1 LKAPWCWEKDEAMAM
16 FEPEP
21 APRSLTYGS
30 LVRLFV
36 GVWLAF
42 LLLAFGGAPNA
53 SASDLASFIGSYVG
67 RATVEDVASGQEQLR
82 DLDIVV
88 VPHGA
93 NGLQIDWVTVGLVEG
108 RRDVP
113 GVKRWA
119 QRALFEPSDDGGFMI
134 EVGDADLFREREATV
149 PIKGDPVRWT
159 RLDGDTLHTYS
170 FVVLEDGRYEMQ
182 HYQRILTDIG
192 MDIRFERVVDGQ
204 TIRRV
209 SGTTARAG

>member
-1 LKAPWCWEKDEAMAM
+1 MMTIQAG
-16 FEPEP
+16 P
-21 APRSLTYGS
+21 ASYLSGRAGNLLQCAT
-30 LVRLFV
+30 LFM
-36 GVWLAF
+36 AF
-42 LLLAFGGAPNA
+42 LLALVGDGRIAFAG
-53 SASDLASFIGSYVG
+53 DLSSFLGSYVG
-67 RATVEDVASGQEQLR
+67 RATVEDVASGEEQLR

-88 VPHGA
+88 VPHGSK
-93 NGLQIDWVTVGLVEG
+93 GLRIDWTTVGLVDG

-113 GVKRWA
+113 GVKRWS

-159 RLDGDTLHTYS
+159 RLDGETLHTYS

>member
-1 LKAPWCWEKDEAMAM
+1 MTMISSRSTFGPLAQAGLL
-16 FEPEP
+16 
-21 APRSLTYGS
+21 RSLTI
-30 LVRLFV
+30 
-36 GVWLAF
+36 
-42 LLLAFGGAPNA
+42 LLLAGFLLAVSGERRGVHAN
-53 SASDLASFIGSYVG
+53 DLSSFLGSYVG
-67 RATVEDVASGQEQLR
+67 QATVEDVTSGQEQRR

-88 VPHGA
+88 VPHGS
-93 NGLQIDWVTVGLVEG
+93 NGLRIDWITVGLIDG
-108 RRDVP
+108 KRDVP

-159 RLDGDTLHTYS
+159 RLDGKTLHTYS

-192 MDIRFERVVDGQ
+192 MDIRFERVVDGE

-209 SGTTARAG
+209 FGKTARAG